1 MNSNYI
7 NKCTIISHNKMNTI
21 KLTTDNV
28 FQYIGYDIIFKTRE
42 SHIIKKIIGVSKTG
56 KSITIDHPDLNN
68 KLEIVSRNVYVII
81 D

>member
-1 MNSNYI
+1 MNSNRI
-7 NKCTIISHNKMNTI
+7 NKFIIISHNKMNII

-42 SHIIKKIIGVSKTG
+42 SHIIKKIISVSKTG
-56 KSITIDHPDLNN
+56 KSITIDHPDLKNQ
-68 KLEIVSRNVYVII
+68 LEIVSRNVYVII

>member
-1 MNSNYI
+1 MNI
-7 NKCTIISHNKMNTI
+7 I

-42 SHIIKKIIGVSKTG
+42 SHIIKKIINVSKTG
-56 KSITIDHPDLNN
+56 KSITIDHPDLKNQ
-68 KLEIVSRNVYVII
+68 LEIVSRNVYVIV

>member
-1 MNSNYI
+1 
-7 NKCTIISHNKMNTI
+7 MNTI

-28 FQYIGYDIIFKTRE
+28 LFQYIGYDIIFKTRDN
-42 SHIIKKIIGVSKTG
+42 HIIKKIISASKTG